1 MRKIEIKLEKKN
13 KDPRVIN
20 DNRKSADSV
29 SPGLMV
35 IGVEDSKNLPIRIF
49 LPLLWAPSGRQEV
62 GSEEDEIVKIV
73 ARKLSD
79 LFIITSRWKNNNFH
93 EQERK
98 AEKNI
103 DCSCRARSSRFAGA
117 VQNWPELNP
126 NHTIIIYF
134 RSLPRITRSNDHF
147 FSLSIREAFIPEIS
161 NPEEKSKDPFPPFS
175 SSSSSSSSSS
185 LFLLV
190 PVPSDASW
198 DGEGIRV
205 PFFA

>member
-49 LPLLWAPSGRQEV
+49 LPLLSSGRQEM

-79 LFIITSRWKNNNFH
+79 LFIITSTWKNNNFH

-103 DCSCRARSSRFAGA
+103 DCSCRARSSRFAGV

-175 SSSSSSSSSS
+175 FFSSSSSSF
-185 LFLLV
+185 FLLV

-198 DGEGIRV
+198 DREGIRV

>member
-49 LPLLWAPSGRQEV
+49 LPLLSSGRQEM

-198 DGEGIRV
+198 DREGIRV